1 MRKFTL
7 FLAVIM
13 VFASFNVPAFA
24 DGSVAGYIYSTDI
37 LTFVN
42 GRPIDGYNIDG
53 KTVVIAEDL
62 EGYGFGVEY
71 NDETRTLKIKSY
83 FNNGYKNI
91 APIERGKCG
100 TVLGNIYKTDIK
112 VYYNGIIV
120 TGYNIG
126 GRTAVCLEDLG
137 ELTDSPNADFGYSQ
151 YLGKAVW
158 DADNRTISYE
168 SYMTN
173 EEDIMGLSRVYHRF
187 KDNVIYTFSDDYYMK
202 SEFSSLEN
210 GEYTGKYTY
219 SKGTG
224 ASRFL
229 LKPLYFDN
237 HGTLEKIG
245 LCVANPNNT
254 YDEALIH
261 IDDPDRVKE
270 MIKTF
275 KSPAKSHD
283 EAVAFFKGI
292 CKDVSQIENDRY
304 TVLKAVH
311 PEQGLIFVYIRKS
324 GGYVVDTFAS
334 SYADRTVEFYFT
346 KNPDRDGINS
356 VTHTITPFAG
366 PHGATT
372 MSYSTNLDELDYE

>member
-1 MRKFTL
+1 MKKFTL
-7 FLAVIM
+7 FLMVIM
-13 VFASFNVPAFA
+13 IFVSFNIPALA
-24 DGSVAGYIYSTDI
+24 DGTVAGYIYSTDI

-83 FNNGYKNI
+83 FNDGYKNI

-137 ELTDSPNADFGYSQ
+137 EITGSPNADFGYSQ
-151 YLGKAVW
+151 YLGKALW

-168 SYMTN
+168 SYMSN
-173 EEDIMGLSRVYHRF
+173 EEDILGLSRVYHRF
-187 KDNVIYTFSDDYYMK
+187 KDNVVYTFSDDYYMR
-202 SEFSSLEN
+202 SEFSSLED

-224 ASRFL
+224 ATRFL

-245 LCVANPNNT
+245 ICVANPNNT
-254 YDEALIH
+254 YDEALMY
-261 IDDPDRVKE
+261 IDNPEKVKE

-275 KSPAKSHD
+275 KSPTKTHD
-283 EAVAFFKGI
+283 EAVSFFKEI
-292 CKDVSQIENDRY
+292 CKDVSQIENDSY

-311 PEQGLIFVYIRKS
+311 PEQGLIFVYVRKS
-324 GGYVVDTFAS
+324 GGYVVDTFVS
-334 SYADRTVEFYFT
+334 SYGDRTVDFYFSE
-346 KNPDRDGINS
+346 NPDKDGINS

-372 MSYSTNLDELDYE
+372 MSYLTNLDELDYE